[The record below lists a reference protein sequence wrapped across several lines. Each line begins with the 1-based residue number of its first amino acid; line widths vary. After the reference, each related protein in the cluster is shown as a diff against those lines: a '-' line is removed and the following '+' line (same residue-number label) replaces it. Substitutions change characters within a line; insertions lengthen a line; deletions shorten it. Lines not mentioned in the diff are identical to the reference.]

1 MCAFSTSSATAA
13 DVFYLNI
20 RFDGSAQHYKKRY
33 DRALDFDNVDATFC
47 LCIEMLITYVL
58 G

>member
-1 MCAFSTSSATAA
+1 
-13 DVFYLNI
+13 VFYLNI